1 MVKEPSYAYS
11 SPNTMWINVV
21 HKYNSGSI
29 MTIELRNTNKDIQQA
44 AYFIMRI
51 GHHWETSA
59 QYPNDHGKKK
69 IL

>member
-1 MVKEPSYAYS
+1 
-11 SPNTMWINVV
+11 
-21 HKYNSGSI
+21 
-29 MTIELRNTNKDIQQA
+29 MTIELRNTIKDNRQA

-69 IL
+69 DTVKRTKIYLKNN